1 LKWETGT
8 IAAMSNGQHDDRLE
22 LDELDERLTA
32 VERALTDGDGEPA
45 AFGDADRTAL
55 ADLRERLD
63 DLEAQVAD
71 LDAATQALR
80 GYVGNVRSVD
90 RDIERRADAALAKVE
105 SLEAELDGETGGN
118 SDERPRGTTAESA
131 VHDSAEASHSTDPHR
146 DGSRA
151 DVDGDRTPDTVTS
164 QPDRCERCGAARDDG
179 ASEPRNPHGGRSR
192 CDGSQAGAETEVN
205 DLNRGARAATGRE
218 HHRRDRPTAG
228 GGRSEW
234 GERAETASGG
244 RRSRDGG
251 PTPESETDEDRG
263 LFASLRE
270 SL

>member
-1 LKWETGT
+1 MT
-8 IAAMSNGQHDDRLE
+8 NGQHDDRLE

-105 SLEAELDGETGGN
+105 SLEAELDGEAGGN
-118 SDERPRGTTAESA
+118 GDERPQGTTTESA
-131 VHDSAEASHSTDPHR
+131 VHDSAEASRPADPHTR
-146 DGSRA
+146 DGSLA

-164 QPDRCERCGAARDDG
+164 QPDRCERCGAARNDG
-179 ASEPRNPHGGRSR
+179 AREPRNPHGGRSR
-192 CDGSQAGAETEVN
+192 RDGSQAGAETEAH
-205 DLNRGARAATGRE
+205 DPNRGTRAVAGGE

-228 GGRSEW
+228 GGRSEC

-251 PTPESETDEDRG
+251 PTPESETDDDSG